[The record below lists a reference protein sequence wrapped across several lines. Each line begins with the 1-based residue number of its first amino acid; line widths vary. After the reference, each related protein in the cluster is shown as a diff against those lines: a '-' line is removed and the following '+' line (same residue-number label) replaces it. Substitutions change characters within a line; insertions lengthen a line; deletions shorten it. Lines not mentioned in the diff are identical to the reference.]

1 MNQEFRWDLTWWQKL
16 FQTRDGLSFFCMP
29 MWAPVPD
36 FQVSLNAVGSLGN
49 GTIFNAW
56 SFCCAWAME
65 QRSLL
70 IRCLSITLDHLQA
83 IQQGLD
89 FDRRDHVML
98 WAACRLGFFGFL
110 QVREIMVNFSLVSMT
125 VDDLQT
131 DSLVNP
137 TCFKVH
143 IKSSKTDLFCMGCE
157 AVIYMWGVVCPIHNL
172 GDFLALH
179 GSSAGP
185 LFTLIVM
192 EALLHSNSC
201 LPQFSLSCT
210 QLVILAPI

>member
-1 MNQEFRWDLTWWQKL
+1 
-16 FQTRDGLSFFCMP
+16 
-29 MWAPVPD
+29 
-36 FQVSLNAVGSLGN
+36 
-49 GTIFNAW
+49 
-56 SFCCAWAME
+56 
-65 QRSLL
+65 
-70 IRCLSITLDHLQA
+70 
-83 IQQGLD
+83 
-89 FDRRDHVML
+89 ML

-110 QVREIMVNFSLVSMT
+110 QAREIMVNFSLVSMT

-210 QLVILAPI
+210 QLVILAPIQAIVSALGQQLRTLPGSSGSSAKTLGQWSSDAYQIYICTPVCSIVYQ

>member
-1 MNQEFRWDLTWWQKL
+1 MLTGIK
-16 FQTRDGLSFFCMP
+16 RVHGP
-29 MWAPVPD
+29 
-36 FQVSLNAVGSLGN
+36 
-49 GTIFNAW
+49 
-56 SFCCAWAME
+56 
-65 QRSLL
+65 LL
-70 IRCLSITLDHLQA
+70 PRCLSIILDHLQA

-110 QVREIMVNFSLVSMT
+110 QAREITVNFSLVSMT

-157 AVIYMWGVVCPIHNL
+157 AVIYMLGVVCPIHNL

-185 LFTLIVM
+185 LFTLISPLTQQQLSSTVQSI
-192 EALLHSNSC
+192 LHSAGNTGSYLGHSFC
-201 LPQFSLSCT
+201 IGAATTDTAREFRIICQDPRP
-210 QLVILAPI
+210 VV

>member
-1 MNQEFRWDLTWWQKL
+1 
-16 FQTRDGLSFFCMP
+16 
-29 MWAPVPD
+29 
-36 FQVSLNAVGSLGN
+36 
-49 GTIFNAW
+49 
-56 SFCCAWAME
+56 
-65 QRSLL
+65 
-70 IRCLSITLDHLQA
+70 
-83 IQQGLD
+83 
-89 FDRRDHVML
+89 ML

-110 QVREIMVNFSLVSMT
+110 QAREITVNFSLVSMT

-157 AVIYMWGVVCPIHNL
+157 AVIYMWGVVCLIHNL

-192 EALLHSNSC
+192 EALLQSNSC